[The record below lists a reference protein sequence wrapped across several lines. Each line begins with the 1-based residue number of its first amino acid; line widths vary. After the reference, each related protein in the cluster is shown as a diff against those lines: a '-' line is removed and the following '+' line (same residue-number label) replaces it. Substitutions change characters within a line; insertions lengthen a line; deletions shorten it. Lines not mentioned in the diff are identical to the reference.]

1 MKEKVE
7 DPRLSSKKK
16 KEKGNPAPSSSSN
29 NNEPFEGRTDHGRR
43 EGRPLWE

>member
-7 DPRLSSKKK
+7 DPLLSSKKK
-16 KEKGNPAPSSSSN
+16 KREGKPRNIT
-29 NNEPFEGRTDHGRR
+29 FEGRTDHGRR